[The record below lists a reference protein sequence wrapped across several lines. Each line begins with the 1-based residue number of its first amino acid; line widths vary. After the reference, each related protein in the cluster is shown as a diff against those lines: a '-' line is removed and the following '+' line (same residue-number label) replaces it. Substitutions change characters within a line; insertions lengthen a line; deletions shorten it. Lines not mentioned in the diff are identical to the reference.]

1 MERNHI
7 IGFILIFATL
17 ILWNVMSAPSKEAL
31 AQKQKERDS
40 IAQLKMIDST
50 NNSIAVNNQNEVLVS
65 KTSDSLGIDTAL
77 MSNQVITSVLEN
89 DFVKITFSNKGGRIV
104 SAELKQYTSSYIKT
118 KGKNIELMANPRS
131 KFEFVTQQGNLIKS
145 TNDLYFVPN
154 LSGNTL
160 VYEAELSPG
169 KKISQTYV
177 LDKDYGLK
185 FGFKHNETLSTP
197 WKLQWYDVLPKL
209 EKSDL
214 YEQRYS
220 SIYYKKSDE
229 NSADYCS
236 CTSDDLD
243 EINDVTLD
251 WISHSN
257 QFFNISLIG
266 DNFKFKNAV
275 LETTMTDIEKTDDLK
290 ILNSKLELPQGV
302 SDYQMSMFVGPN
314 DLDRLSVYN
323 NGLEEIIPFGSSVFV
338 SITRWVVR
346 PAFNYLSTFFSSK
359 GIVIIL
365 LIFIIKM
372 LLYPLLYKMLKSQAK
387 MAALKPEL
395 DIIKAKNKDD
405 LQKSQM
411 ESMKVYQEFGVSP
424 LAGCMP
430 MLLQMPIWIALYR
443 FFPASIAFRQ
453 EPFLWAEDLSSYDA
467 FFQLSFEIPFMGSH
481 ISLFTVLWAISTLIY
496 TYYSTK
502 NVDMSANPAM
512 KYVQYFMPLMFLG
525 FFNSY
530 ASGLTA
536 YMFFSNLINILQIIV
551 TKNFIFDD
559 KKIRAELDVQKLKPK
574 KTGGFQAKLAEAMKK
589 QQEIAS
595 TKQAKK

>member
-1 MERNHI
+1 
-7 IGFILIFATL
+7 
-17 ILWNVMSAPSKEAL
+17 MSAPSKEAL
-31 AQKQKERDS
+31 AQKQRERDS

-314 DLDRLSVYN
+314 DFDRLSVYN

>member
-17 ILWNVMSAPSKEAL
+17 ILWNVMNAPSKEVL
-31 AQKQKERDS
+31 AQRQREKDS
-40 IAQLKMIDST
+40 IEQIKIIDST
-50 NNSIAVNNQNEVLVS
+50 SSSIATIKQNEVTVS
-65 KTSDSLGIDTAL
+65 AVSDSVQVDSTLAT
-77 MSNQVITSVLEN
+77 NQLLTSVLEN
-89 DFVKITFSNKGGRIV
+89 DFLKITFSNRGGTIV
-104 SAELKQYTSSYIKT
+104 AAELKKYTSSYIKT
-118 KGKNIELMANPRS
+118 TGENIVLMANPQD
-131 KFEFVTQQGNLIKS
+131 KFEFVTQQGAIVTS
-145 TNDLYFVPN
+145 TNDVFFVPS

-169 KKISQTYV
+169 KKISQTYI

-185 FGFKHNETLSTP
+185 YSFKHNETLSSQ

-236 CTSDDLD
+236 CTSDDKD
-243 EINDVTLD
+243 EITDATLD

-257 QFFNISLIG
+257 QFFNVSLIPE
-266 DNFKFKNAV
+266 NFKFKNAV
-275 LETTMTDIEKTDDLK
+275 LETVMTDIKQTDDLK
-290 ILNSKLELPQGV
+290 ILNSKLELPVGV
-302 SDYQMSMFVGPN
+302 SDYQMSIYVGPN
-314 DLDRLSVYN
+314 DFDRLSVYN
-323 NGLEEIIPFGSSVFV
+323 NGLEEIIPFGSSVFG
-338 SITRWVVR
+338 SINRWVVR
-346 PAFNYLSTFFSSK
+346 PAFNYLSSFFSSK

-395 DIIKAKNKDD
+395 DVIKAKNKDD
-405 LQKSQM
+405 LQKSQV
-411 ESMKVYQEFGVSP
+411 ESMKVYQEYGVSP

-467 FFQLSFEIPFMGSH
+467 FFKLSFEIPFMGSH

-536 YMFFSNLINILQIIV
+536 YMFFSNLINIIQIIV

-559 KKIRAELDVQKLKPK
+559 KKIRAELDIQKLKPK
-574 KTGGFQAKLAEAMKK
+574 KAGGFQAKLADAMKK
-589 QQEIAS
+589 QQEIANNR
-595 TKQAKK
+595 QAKK

>member
-17 ILWNVMSAPSKEAL
+17 ILWNVMNAPSKEVL
-31 AQKQKERDS
+31 AQRQRERDS
-40 IAQLKMIDST
+40 IEQIKMIDST
-50 NNSIAVNNQNEVLVS
+50 AKSNLANIQEDVTVS
-65 KTSDSLGIDTAL
+65 PVSDSLGLDSTL
-77 MSNQVITSVLEN
+77 VKSQLSTSVLEN
-89 DFVKITFSNKGGRIV
+89 DFVKITFSNRGGRIV
-104 SAELKQYTSSYIKT
+104 SAELKQYTSSDIKT
-118 KGKNIELMANPRS
+118 KGNNILLMANPRG
-131 KFEFVTQQGNLIKS
+131 KFEYVTQEGNLIKS
-145 TNDLYFVPN
+145 TNDIYFVPS

-160 VYEAELSPG
+160 VYESELSPG
-169 KKISQTYV
+169 KKISQTYT
-177 LDKDYGLK
+177 LGKDYGLK
-185 FGFKHNETLSTP
+185 YSFKQNETLSSP

-220 SIYYKKSDE
+220 SIYYKKSDD

-236 CTSDDLD
+236 CTANDID
-243 EINDVTLD
+243 EVNDATLD

-257 QFFNISLIG
+257 QFFNISLIA

-275 LETTMTDIEKTDDLK
+275 LETTMTDIKNTDDLK

-302 SDYQMSMFVGPN
+302 SDYQMSIYVGPN
-314 DLDRLSVYN
+314 DFDRLSAYN
-323 NGLEEIIPFGSSVFV
+323 NGLEEIIPFGSSVFG
-338 SITRWVVR
+338 SINRWVVR
-346 PAFNYLSTFFSSK
+346 PAFNFLSTLFSSK
-359 GIVIIL
+359 GLVIIL

-395 DIIKAKNKDD
+395 DVIKARNKDD
-405 LQKSQM
+405 LQKTQM

-443 FFPASIAFRQ
+443 FFPASITFRQ
-453 EPFLWAEDLSSYDA
+453 EPFLWAEDLSSYDS
-467 FFQLSFEIPFMGSH
+467 FFKLSFEIPFMGSH

-589 QQEIAS
+589 QQDIAS
-595 TKQAKK
+595 ARQAKK

>member
-31 AQKQKERDS
+31 AQKQRERDS

-275 LETTMTDIEKTDDLK
+275 LETTMTDIEKTDELK

-314 DLDRLSVYN
+314 DFDRLSVYN
-323 NGLEEIIPFGSSVFV
+323 NGLEEIIPFGSSVFG
-338 SITRWVVR
+338 SINRWVVR